1 MTWYSYFFL
10 FLRFPRHTHSS
21 VRHGESS
28 LQIHPLFFR
37 LSKVPSVSMSEIS
50 HIPISRCSTVS
61 RLDRIRTLWRSMLPL
76 GVWKRQRCVA
86 SSSAGRR
93 AAPGPCPAWS
103 VDEASVPCVAGR
115 FMTQA
120 LRVRKEKKIGR
131 ISTMRNYI
139 TSPQVFM
146 VDCSMLASIQY
157 VRQW

>member
-1 MTWYSYFFL
+1 M
-10 FLRFPRHTHSS
+10 
-21 VRHGESS
+21 
-28 LQIHPLFFR
+28 
-37 LSKVPSVSMSEIS
+37 PSVSMSEIS

-76 GVWKRQRCVA
+76 GVWKRKRCVA

-103 VDEASVPCVAGR
+103 VDEASVLCVAGR

-120 LRVRKEKKIGR
+120 LRVRKEKKTGR

-139 TSPQVFM
+139 TSPQVYM
-146 VDCSMLASIQY
+146 VDCSMTVC
-157 VRQW
+157 VRMILKILQFVFFSLFFAALVST